1 MSDAAFAKSI
11 DVPQTTFSNMF
22 LRDSEPKPSWL
33 HAIVEKYHV
42 SAEWLLT
49 GSGEMQLCVMEPGVE
64 YNQKSTCRIPLLGQ
78 KVSCGPGQNW
88 DSEDNIIE
96 YIDVSELSPSIQ
108 GKDVYAFRAAGTSM
122 LGAGIKDGDIV
133 LFSAAQNQKLSDG
146 IYVFG
151 LDGEAY
157 CKRLEFDPIAQRIK
171 IYSVRVA
178 DLEKAELLTTLT
190 ASDPGYSERF
200 TLFGRVFSWIHVIN
214 SGE

>member
-1 MSDAAFAKSI
+1 MFVSD
-11 DVPQTTFSNMF
+11 
-22 LRDSEPKPSWL
+22 KP
-33 HAIVEKYHV
+33 
-42 SAEWLLT
+42 
-49 GSGEMQLCVMEPGVE
+49 LCVADNDNSE
-64 YNQKSTCRIPLLGQ
+64 YDVNRKRIPLLGQ

-96 YIDVSELSPSIQ
+96 YIDVSELSPSIH

-190 ASDPGYSERF
+190 ASDPGYAERF